1 MLNILDVTPDAEA
14 YAFTYRFQFGHELRP
29 ARTSQLRIE
38 CERYFEEARLFLDT
52 AGLVDGIEEEAEP
65 LDASE
70 PFGQQDLMSAEIRP
84 IPLVDWRSSEEHRRV
99 PGSSLSGLTVSIA
112 AGTQFG
118 VSRSPAEHEGAE
130 ITIRFPRDTD
140 VEIGVRGAGRLA
152 KHRVRG
158 LRPVLLNGMP
168 LLAVAA
174 NATSIDLGMSEART
188 AILSLLVVVSP
199 YRRRGQSALYHLME
213 ANGNR
218 IVGGTSL
225 QFRV

>member
-14 YAFTYRFQFGHELRP
+14 YAFTYRFQLGHELRP
-29 ARTSQLRIE
+29 PGMSQLRIE
-38 CERYFEEARLFLDT
+38 CERYFEEARVFLDT

-70 PFGQQDLMSAEIRP
+70 PFGAQDLTSGEIRP
-84 IPLVDWRSSEEHRRV
+84 LPVVEWRTSEEHRGLH
-99 PGSSLSGLTVSIA
+99 GSVSGLTVSIP

-118 VSRSPAEHEGAE
+118 VSRSPADREGPE
-130 ITIRFPRDTD
+130 ISIRFPRDTD
-140 VEIGVRGAGRLA
+140 VEIGARSAGGLA
-152 KHRVRG
+152 RHRVRG

-174 NATSIDLGMSEART
+174 NATCIDVRMRESRT
-188 AILSLLVVVSP
+188 AIFNLLVVVSP
-199 YRRRGQSALYHLME
+199 YRRRGDSALYHVME
-213 ANGNR
+213 AAGDR
-218 IVGGTSL
+218 IIGGTSL